1 MSKKFD
7 KFKAHN
13 LIIEDIK
20 AQVSVEKDDEVYL
33 NFTGFKSNASA
44 QEYANLIL
52 ANLGF
57 LLTMIED
64 NAGQDPRPTIQK
76 KTVH

>member
-1 MSKKFD
+1 MFLNLQKKC
-7 KFKAHN
+7 
-13 LIIEDIK
+13 IEIQK
-20 AQVSVEKDDEVYL
+20 
-33 NFTGFKSNASA
+33 NNRGNNGFKSNASA